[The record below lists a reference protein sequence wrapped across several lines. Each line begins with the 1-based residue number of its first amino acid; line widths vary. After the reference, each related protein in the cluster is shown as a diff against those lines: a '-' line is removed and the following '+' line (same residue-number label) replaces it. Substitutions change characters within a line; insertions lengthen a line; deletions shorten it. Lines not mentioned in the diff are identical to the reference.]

1 MTNASLGRV
10 LRRLAKKLLWL
21 LLVFFGI
28 TLISFWVI
36 HLAPGS
42 PTDLETTMNPLADAE
57 ARQKLEA
64 FYGLDQPLPVQY
76 VNWVSRL
83 VRLDFGNSM
92 SSDPR
97 PVMDKIMEC
106 LPLTVSMN
114 LIALL
119 LTLIIAIPI
128 GVKAACRPGGLFDR
142 ASTLAVYIGFAM
154 PGFWLAML
162 LMMQL
167 CINWQLLPLSGLT
180 SLNYD
185 QLGPW
190 DKFLDLSKHLALPV
204 FIYTFGSLA
213 GMSRFMRSSMLEV
226 LRQDYIRTARAK
238 GLPEGRVIWRH
249 ALRNALLPLI
259 TLLGLSVP
267 SLIGGSVI
275 IESIFALPGLGQ
287 LFYDAVL
294 SRDYSLIMG
303 SLVLGAVLTLAGN
316 LLADLCYGLADP
328 RIRSANMIGQ
338 TVEIRASGGAA

>member
-1 MTNASLGRV
+1 MQSISPRLKRL
-10 LRRLAKKLLWL
+10 LRRLARKLLWL

-28 TLISFWVI
+28 TIVSFWVI

-64 FYGLDQPLPVQY
+64 FYGLDKPLPVQY
-76 VNWVSRL
+76 LDWVSRL
-83 VRLDFGNSM
+83 ARLDFGNSM
-92 SSDPR
+92 SSDSR
-97 PVMDKIMEC
+97 PVMEKIMEC

-119 LTLIIAIPI
+119 LTLLIAVPI
-128 GVKAACRPGGLFDR
+128 GVKAACKPGGAFDR
-142 ASTLAVYIGFAM
+142 ASTLVVYIGFAM
-154 PGFWLAML
+154 PSFWLAML

-167 CINWQLLPLSGLT
+167 CINWQILPLSGLT
-180 SLNYD
+180 SMDYD
-185 QLGPW
+185 NLSPW
-190 DKFLDLSKHLALPV
+190 GKFLDLARHLALPV

-226 LRQDYIRTARAK
+226 LRQDYITTARAK
-238 GLPEGRVIWRH
+238 GLSGRVVLFGH
-249 ALRNALLPLI
+249 ALRNALLPVI

-267 SLIGGSVI
+267 GLIGGSVI

-294 SRDYSLIMG
+294 ARDYSLIMG

-316 LLADLCYGLADP
+316 LLADVCYGLADP
-328 RIRSANMIGQ
+328 RIRSANMP
-338 TVEIRASGGAA
+338 EAAGSAL